1 MPVTLRKATPDDASD
16 LLAWRNDPVTRAM
29 SRSTEPVEAADHA
42 QWFQRALQDATC
54 TLLIGEDD
62 GRKIG
67 MVRLASG
74 EETEVSIN
82 LNPLVRGRGLSRELL
97 TKALAQER
105 GALLAVIK
113 PENLA
118 SIRLFEGAGFVLEET
133 EDGLS
138 RYVRPAAGA
147 TP

>member
-1 MPVTLRKATPDDASD
+1 MRLTVRKATADDAAD

-29 SRSTEPVEAADHA
+29 SRSTEPVEAGDHA
-42 QWFQRALQDATC
+42 RWFHGALADPTC
-54 TLLIGEDD
+54 TLLIGEQA

-67 MVRLASG
+67 MVRLARG

-82 LNPLVRGRGLSRELL
+82 LNPAARGRRLAGELL
-97 TKALAQER
+97 ALALAEER
-105 GALLAVIK
+105 GAILAVIK

-118 SIRLFEGAGFVLEET
+118 SIRLFQGAGFVFDGAA
-133 EDGLS
+133 DGLA
-138 RYVRPAAGA
+138 RYVRPARA

>member
-1 MPVTLRKATPDDASD
+1 LPVTLRKATPDDASD

-29 SRSTEPVEAADHA
+29 SRNSDPVEAAEHA
-42 QWFQRALQDATC
+42 RWFQRALQDAAC

-67 MVRLASG
+67 MVRLSRG

-82 LNPLVRGRGLSRELL
+82 LNPAVRGRGLSRELL

-105 GALLAVIK
+105 GAVLAVIK

-118 SIRLFEGAGFVLEET
+118 SVRLFERAGFVLEEAR
-133 EDGLS
+133 DGLA
-138 RYVRPAAGA
+138 RYVRPAMGA
-147 TP
+147 PS

>member
-1 MPVTLRKATPDDASD
+1 MTLRKATPEDASD

-29 SRSTEPVEAADHA
+29 SRNSDPVEAAEHA
-42 QWFQRALQDATC
+42 RWFQSALQDAAC

-67 MVRLASG
+67 MVRLSRG

-82 LNPLVRGRGLSRELL
+82 LNPAVRGRGFSRELL
-97 TKALAQER
+97 TRALAQER

-133 EDGLS
+133 REGLA
-138 RYVRPAAGA
+138 RYVRPAGA
-147 TP
+147 AP

>member
-1 MPVTLRKATPDDASD
+1 MTLRKATPDDAAD
-16 LLAWRNDPVTRAM
+16 LLAWRNDPLTRAM
-29 SRSTEPVEAADHA
+29 SRNSDPVEAADHA
-42 QWFQRALQDATC
+42 RWFQRALQDPTC

-67 MVRLASG
+67 MVRLSRG

-82 LNPLVRGRGLSRELL
+82 LNPAVRGRGLSRELL
-97 TKALAQER
+97 TKALAQES

-133 EDGLS
+133 RDGLA
-138 RYVRPAAGA
+138 RYVRAAGA
-147 TP
+147 AP

>member
-1 MPVTLRKATPDDASD
+1 LPVTLRKATSDDASD
-16 LLAWRNDPVTRAM
+16 LLAWRNDPLTRAM
-29 SRSTEPVEAADHA
+29 SRSSDPVEAAEHA
-42 QWFQRALQDATC
+42 RWFQRVLQDATC

-67 MVRLASG
+67 MVRLSRG

-82 LNPLVRGRGLSRELL
+82 LNPAVRGGGLSRALL
-97 TKALAQER
+97 TQALAQES

-118 SIRLFEGAGFVLEET
+118 SIRLFEGAGFVLEDT
-133 EDGLS
+133 RDGLA
-138 RYVRPAAGA
+138 RYVRPAGA
-147 TP
+147 AS

>member
-1 MPVTLRKATPDDASD
+1 LPVTLRKATPDDASD
-16 LLAWRNDPVTRAM
+16 LLAWRNDPLTRAM
-29 SRSTEPVEAADHA
+29 SRSSDAVEAADHA
-42 QWFQRALQDATC
+42 RWFQHALQDADC

-67 MVRLASG
+67 MVRLSRG

-82 LNPLVRGRGLSRELL
+82 LNPAVRGRGLSRALL
-97 TKALAQER
+97 TLALAQES

-118 SIRLFEGAGFVLEET
+118 SIRLFEGAGFVLKET
-133 EDGLS
+133 QDGLS
-138 RYVRPAAGA
+138 RYVRAAAGA
-147 TP
+147 AP